1 MQENEKII
9 VDLAKQIYM
18 DLESKELKKLAV
30 DIMQEVANVKIIHE
44 ADTDGVKQDVSVLD
58 GVNSLRKDEVVEYSD
73 KQLLFQNCREV
84 ENDMFKIPKIV

>member
-1 MQENEKII
+1 MSLICWVSCEYVVFKK
-9 VDLAKQIYM
+9 VAR
-18 DLESKELKKLAV
+18 ESKELKKLAV